1 MSSEPVNTPASSGLD
16 SNIAGLLCYL
26 FGWVSGLIFLLI
38 DKRPL
43 VRFHAVQSIGISIAA
58 VVIGIV
64 FWIVTFIL
72 AVVTSGAGLLLTL
85 LFPFVMFGIFAVV
98 ILCMFKAYKNEKFK
112 LPVIGDIAEKVAGA

>member
-43 VRFHAVQSIGISIAA
+43 VRFHAVQSIGISVAA

-85 LFPFVMFGIFAVV
+85 LFPVIMFGIFAVV